1 MLDDFTATDTLSALD
16 AELHLRASLCRQ
28 RDVMKFS
35 ILNEDHD
42 YVKFDGIGDEIT
54 AVYSLVY
61 SISFDR

>member
-42 YVKFDGIGDEIT
+42 YVKFDGIGDEK
-54 AVYSLVY
+54 
-61 SISFDR
+61 F